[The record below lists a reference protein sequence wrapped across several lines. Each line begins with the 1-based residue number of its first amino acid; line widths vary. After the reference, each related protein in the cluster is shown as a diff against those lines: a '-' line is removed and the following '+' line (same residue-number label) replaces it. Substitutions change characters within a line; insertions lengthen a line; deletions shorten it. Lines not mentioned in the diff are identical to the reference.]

1 MSSLSRRAFIATAAG
16 AGMLPLLRVLPATA
30 QTRDT
35 LVTVFGQTINSLDLH
50 RVGTNRASYQVAI
63 NCYDRLVGF
72 GAKQLA
78 TGEMSY
84 DYDEIVP
91 ELAESW
97 TTSEDGL
104 TITFKL
110 KSNATF
116 WDGRKVTAEDVKWS
130 FDRAV
135 LAGGFPTTQMNAGGF
150 YRADQFEA
158 VDAETFVVKL
168 DFPSKLSIPN
178 LAVPVPFIINAQL
191 ARANATEA
199 DPWAMEYLHTTPA
212 GSGAY
217 KVSRWDQGQQLVYER
232 NDDWVG
238 GDLPAIQRVIVR
250 EVPSAATRRALVER
264 GDVQISFDI
273 PDRDASELADKLKV
287 HSTPI
292 ENCIHALCLNNK
304 FAPFQDADVRKAVAY
319 ATPYEAIFEAA
330 AYGRGAKLWG
340 GDAEIT
346 DTAWPRPFPYETNL
360 ELAREHM
367 AKSGFPDGFDV
378 TLSISL
384 DLVSWMEPAALL
396 IQEAMGGIGINVTV
410 DRIPGANWRTVALV
424 DKTLDMHLEN
434 FGGWLNTPDYYF
446 FWAYQKDRL
455 FNSSAYDNPVVHEL
469 TEQTLHMPMDHPDY
483 AGLIKQMFEI
493 VIEDLPRIP
502 LYQPAL
508 NVAMNNADGYEFW
521 FHRQL
526 DVRPLTGAGA

>member
-1 MSSLSRRAFIATAAG
+1 
-16 AGMLPLLRVLPATA
+16 
-30 QTRDT
+30 
-35 LVTVFGQTINSLDLH
+35 
-50 RVGTNRASYQVAI
+50 
-63 NCYDRLVGF
+63 
-72 GAKQLA
+72 
-78 TGEMSY
+78 
-84 DYDEIVP
+84 
-91 ELAESW
+91 
-97 TTSEDGL
+97 
-104 TITFKL
+104 
-110 KSNATF
+110 
-116 WDGRKVTAEDVKWS
+116 
-130 FDRAV
+130 
-135 LAGGFPTTQMNAGGF
+135 
-150 YRADQFEA
+150 
-158 VDAETFVVKL
+158 
-168 DFPSKLSIPN
+168 
-178 LAVPVPFIINAQL
+178 
-191 ARANATEA
+191 
-199 DPWAMEYLHTTPA
+199 MEYLHTNPA

-217 KVSRWDQGQQLVYER
+217 KVARWDQGQQLVYER
-232 NDDWVG
+232 NDAWVG
-238 GDLPAIQRVIVR
+238 GDLPAVQRVIVR

-273 PDRDASELADKLKV
+273 PDRDAAELADTLKI

-292 ENCIHALCLNNK
+292 ENCLHALCLNSK

-340 GDAEIT
+340 GEAEIA
-346 DTAWPRPFPYETNL
+346 DIAWPRAFPYDTNL
-360 ELAREHM
+360 DLAREHM
-367 AKSGFPDGFDV
+367 AKSGFADGFDV

-396 IQEAMGGIGINVTV
+396 IQEAMAQIGITVTV

-424 DKTLDMHLEN
+424 DKSLDMHLEN
-434 FGGWLNTPDYYF
+434 FGGWLNTPCYYF

-455 FNSSAYDNPVVHEL
+455 FNSSAYDNPVVHAL
-469 TEQTLHMPMDHPDY
+469 TDQALHIPVDHPDY

-508 NVAMNNADGYEFW
+508 NVAMNGADGYEFW

>member
-1 MSSLSRRAFIATAAG
+1 MSSLNRRAFLASAAG
-16 AGMLPLLRVLPATA
+16 AGMLPFLRVLPANA
-30 QTRDT
+30 QSGDT

-72 GAKQLA
+72 GAKQLPS
-78 TGEMSY
+78 GEMSY
-84 DYDEIVP
+84 DYDTIVP

-97 TTSEDGL
+97 TISEDGL

-110 KSNATF
+110 KPNATF
-116 WDGRKVTAEDVKWS
+116 WDGSKVTAEDVKWS

-135 LAGGFPTTQMNAGGF
+135 LAGGFPTTQMRAGGF
-150 YRADQFEA
+150 SRPDQFEA

-168 DFPSKLSIPN
+168 DYPSKLSLPN
-178 LAVPVPFIINAQL
+178 LAVPVPFIINSAV
-191 ARANATEA
+191 AKANATEA

-212 GSGAY
+212 GSGAF
-217 KVSRWDQGQQLVYER
+217 KVLRWDQGQQLVYER
-232 NDDWVG
+232 NDAWVG
-238 GDLPAIQRVIVR
+238 GELPAVQRVIVR

-264 GDVQISFDI
+264 GDVQVSFDI
-273 PDRDASELADKLKV
+273 PDRDASELAGKLTV

-340 GDAEIT
+340 GDTEIT
-346 DTAWPRPFPYETNL
+346 DTAWPRPFPYTTDL
-360 ELAREHM
+360 EMARAHM

-396 IQEAMGGIGINVTV
+396 IQEAMGQIGINVTV

-508 NVAMNNADGYEFW
+508 NVAMNGADGYEFW

>member
-1 MSSLSRRAFIATAAG
+1 MSSLNRRAFLASAAG
-16 AGMLPLLRVLPATA
+16 AGMLPFLRVLPAHA
-30 QTRDT
+30 QARDT

-72 GAKQLA
+72 GAKQLPS
-78 TGEMSY
+78 GEMSY

-97 TTSEDGL
+97 TISEDGL
-104 TITFKL
+104 TITFRL
-110 KSNATF
+110 KPNATF
-116 WDGRKVTAEDVKWS
+116 WDGSKVTAEDVKWS
-130 FDRAV
+130 LDRAV
-135 LAGGFPTTQMNAGGF
+135 SAGGFPTTQMAAGGF
-150 YRADQFEA
+150 FRPDQFEV
-158 VDAETFVVKL
+158 VDAETINVKL
-168 DFPSKLSIPN
+168 DYPSKLALPN
-178 LAVPVPFIINAQL
+178 LAVPVPFIINSTVAK
-191 ARANATEA
+191 AHATEA

-217 KVSRWDQGQQLVYER
+217 KVARWEAGQQLVYER
-232 NDDWVG
+232 NDDWIG
-238 GDLPAIQRVIVR
+238 GTLPAIQRVIVR

-264 GDVQISFDI
+264 GDVQVSFDI
-273 PDRDASELADKLKV
+273 PDRDASELADRLTV
-287 HSTPI
+287 HSTPV
-292 ENCIHALCLNNK
+292 ENCIHALCLNSK

-340 GDAEIT
+340 GEDEIS
-346 DTAWPRPFPYETNL
+346 DTAWPRAFPYDTNL
-360 ELAREHM
+360 DLAREHM
-367 AKSGFPDGFDV
+367 ARSGFADGFDV

-396 IQEAMGGIGINVTV
+396 IQEAMARIGINVTV

-424 DKTLDMHLEN
+424 EKTLDMHLEN
-434 FGGWLNTPDYYF
+434 FGGWLNTPCYYF

-455 FNSSAYDNPVVHEL
+455 FNSSAYDNPLVHEL
-469 TEQTLHMPMDHPDY
+469 TEKTLHMAMDDPEY
-483 AGLIKQMFEI
+483 APLIKQMFEI

-508 NVAMNNADGYEFW
+508 NVAMNGADGYEFW